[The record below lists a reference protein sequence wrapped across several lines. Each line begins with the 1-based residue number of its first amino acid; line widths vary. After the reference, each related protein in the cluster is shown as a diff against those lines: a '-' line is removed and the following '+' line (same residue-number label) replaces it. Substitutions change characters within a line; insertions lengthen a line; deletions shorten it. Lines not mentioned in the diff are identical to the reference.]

1 VTRRSLRRLAI
12 VPALAAVL
20 AAAGCGSAGTGG
32 IASGPSDVTAGK
44 KLFIQ
49 NCGSCHT
56 LKDAGTQGKVG
67 PNLDDS
73 FSADHQQ
80 GFADSTIENVVL
92 DQIRIAEPPMP
103 ANLVTGQDAQNVA
116 AYVASV
122 AGK

>member
-1 VTRRSLRRLAI
+1 MRRLW
-12 VPALAAVL
+12 ALPVL
-20 AAAGCGSAGTGG
+20 AVALTAAGCGTGG
-32 IASGPSDVTAGK
+32 IASGPSDLTSGK

-49 NCGSCHT
+49 QCGGCHT
-56 LKDAGTQGKVG
+56 LSDAGTQGKVG
-67 PNLDDS
+67 PNLDDA
-73 FSADHQQ
+73 FRYDRKQ
-80 GFADSTIENVVL
+80 GFAESSIENVVL